1 MKKTISIMAVML
13 SLVACAPEPQAPPVA
28 EIQFEFGPKNSDVE
42 LDLSQVNDKTQASQ
56 NQWLK
61 SKSLT
66 AEEKLSF
73 VENILAVGQ
82 ASNLV
87 DLKEAAL
94 SGVRFFRENYQPQTV
109 NFQDS
114 PYVEAIVGTTSK
126 EAKQQISDAQKFLPE
141 DEKKIVQFLKASEK
155 TYSWPVGPL
164 KYESSL
170 VAAEAY
176 IQFFLSQLP
185 ILELNSLVL
194 EGFQAEIPVR
204 AANTFKQVREELKKV
219 ETAKTSVDVLEKIQ
233 QMISV
238 LELSVS
244 KETMSLLKQGLSL
257 AKNNLAARDE
267 QGILSVIVQ
276 IFRLLDP
283 KDRKELIGSES
294 AELYDFLNSARAK
307 RLSCLETR
315 GCKRDLVVW
324 IGKKVKI
331 FPQITTRGV
340 ANIRKQIN
348 TSMHSYILTKLDE
361 EVLATI
367 KTMPTMMSAEVSLA
381 IKDKISEISI
391 IKNDYEAYVK
401 KGAQKW
407 SGSKLA
413 GSQGRVLGLEQ
424 LSPSANGLG
433 DSSSTLLG
441 QAMMVKTKILN
452 HESSRLQSQEKI
464 EWSLEHLNKLLA
476 LGGYKKNEVDLIRA
490 LAQPIDFQ
498 FKDIKLSLQEI
509 LKSKASFAVP
519 DQISLVSAYVS
530 KPTSHD
536 NFNVSVVGQAR
547 LLRGYSESIQFLKDW
562 QVTAF
567 DPILG
572 QETLAEAFDNAPA
585 SVAQRKLFPKET
597 LFALSVGN
605 AAIILKNLLKDLT
618 PIFVVGQE
626 SQIIWANNFDISSAD
641 AVSMAGVVNLM
652 AGRRDLKVSASD
664 LSEYMVAL
672 GEFVKSIEGLKN
684 TKSKYLLEVGS
695 DGKTNVDELIDA
707 QKQVKILVV
716 GLGNFLSHRMVSAEG
731 WVQETYSLR
740 QAQIE
745 VGEMKVM
752 TQFKAIESLLQ
763 AYEITRLTPYLWSAL
778 DLYYKLNK
786 EVFNPQK
793 GFYSGIETL
802 EQGAQVI
809 KILKS
814 LKAYLPET
822 SQLQLN
828 SLLGSWT
835 QLLQA
840 RLKI

>member
-1 MKKTISIMAVML
+1 MKKMISVMAVIS
-13 SLVACAPEPQAPPVA
+13 SLVACAPEPQSSPVSD
-28 EIQFEFGPKNSDVE
+28 IQFEFGPTNSDVE
-42 LDLSQVNDKTQASQ
+42 LDLSQVHDKTQASQ
-56 NQWLK
+56 NQWPQ

-82 ASNLV
+82 AYNLV
-87 DLKEAAL
+87 DLKEAAV

-141 DEKKIVQFLKASEK
+141 DEKKLEQFLKASQK
-155 TYSWPVGPL
+155 TYSWPVAPS
-164 KYESSL
+164 KYELSL

-176 IQFFLSQLP
+176 IQFVINKLP
-185 ILELNSLVL
+185 TLELNPLVL
-194 EGFQAEIPVR
+194 EGLQAEIPVR
-204 AANTFKQVREELKKV
+204 AAKTLKQVREELKKV
-219 ETAKTSVDVLEKIQ
+219 EAAQTSVDVLEKIQ
-233 QMISV
+233 QMIV
-238 LELSVS
+238 NLELTVS
-244 KETMSLLKQGLSL
+244 KETTSLLKQGMSL

-267 QGILSVIVQ
+267 QGILTVIVQ
-276 IFRLLDP
+276 IYRLLDP

-294 AELYDFLNSARAK
+294 SELYDFLSSASSS
-307 RLSCLETR
+307 RLRCLETR
-315 GCKRDLVVW
+315 GCKRDPVVW

-331 FPQITTRGV
+331 FPQISTRGV

-348 TSMHSYILTKLDE
+348 TSMRSFILTKLDE

-381 IKDKISEISI
+381 IKDKIAEITL
-391 IKNDYEAYVK
+391 IKTDFEAYVK
-401 KGAQKW
+401 KGALKW
-407 SGSKLA
+407 AGSKLA
-413 GSQGRVLGLEQ
+413 GTQGRVLGLEQ
-424 LSPSANGLG
+424 LSSASGLG
-433 DSSSTLLG
+433 VSSSTLLG

-452 HESSRLQSQEKI
+452 HESARLQSQEKI

-476 LGGYKKNEVDLIRA
+476 LGGYKKNEIDSIRA

-498 FKDIKLSLQEI
+498 FRDVKLSLQEI

-519 DQISLVSAYVS
+519 DQISLVSAYAS
-530 KPTSHD
+530 NPTSHD

-562 QVTAF
+562 QFTAF

-572 QETLAEAFDNAPA
+572 QETLSEAFDNAPA

-618 PIFVVGQE
+618 PLFVVGQE

-672 GEFVKSIEGLKN
+672 GEFVRSIEGLKN
-684 TKSKYLLEVGS
+684 TQSRYLLEIGS

-716 GLGNFLSHRMVSAEG
+716 GLGNFLSHRMVSTKG
-731 WVQETYSLR
+731 WVQETYSIRL
-740 QAQIE
+740 AQIE
-745 VGEMKVM
+745 AGEMKVM

-793 GFYSGIETL
+793 GFYNGIETL
-802 EQGAQVI
+802 EQGVQVI

-814 LKAYLPET
+814 LQAYLPET